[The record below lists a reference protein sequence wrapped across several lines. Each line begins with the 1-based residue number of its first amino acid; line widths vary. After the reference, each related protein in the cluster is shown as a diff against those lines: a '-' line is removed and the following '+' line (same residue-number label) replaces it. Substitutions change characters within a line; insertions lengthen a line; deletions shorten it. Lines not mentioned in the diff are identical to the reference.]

1 MPAAELPPLYV
12 ICDQDACERAG
23 WRLVDFADACMDGGA
38 TLLQLR
44 AKHAGGRA
52 LLAAADE
59 VVRRANEVSA
69 RVVLNDRADIAA
81 LAGAHGVH
89 VGQEDLSP
97 ADVRRV
103 TGDAALVGLSTHTT
117 AQFGDG
123 LRSPSDYLA
132 IGPVF
137 ATASKATGY
146 EAVGLERVREVSA
159 LADGRTTIVAIGG
172 ITLESAASVIAAG
185 ARSVAV
191 IGDLLAGGDPAA
203 RVRKYLEL
211 LKV

>member
-1 MPAAELPPLYV
+1 MPAADLPPLYV
-12 ICDQDACERAG
+12 ICDQEACEGAG
-23 WRLVDFADACMDGGA
+23 WRLVDFAAACMDGGA
-38 TLLQLR
+38 TLLQIR
-44 AKHAGGRA
+44 AKHAAGRT
-52 LLAAADE
+52 LLAAADA
-59 VVRRANEVSA
+59 VARRADEVSA
-69 RVVLNDRADIAA
+69 RVVLNDRADIAV

-89 VGQEDLSP
+89 VGQEDLAP

-117 AQFGDG
+117 AQFSDG
-123 LRSPSDYLA
+123 LRSPIDYLA

-146 EAVGLERVREVSA
+146 EAVGLERVREVAA
-159 LADGRTTIVAIGG
+159 LAAGRTPIVAIGG
-172 ITLESAASVIAAG
+172 ITLECAASVIAAG
-185 ARSVAV
+185 AQSIAV
-191 IGDLLAGGDPAA
+191 IGDLLSGGDPAA